1 MGSYL
6 GKVLRIRDDGAAT
19 DNPFQARVD
28 AQQEIYSS
36 GHRNIQGM
44 ALHPETGELWATEHG
59 PKGGDELNRIIPGA
73 DYGWPRFT
81 YGEEYRGGAIG
92 TGMMHEDGSTAH
104 RRVDALHRHLRACL
118 VYRRCHTRMEGSLF
132 VGGLVKRQIRRLTI
146 VDGAVTA
153 QETLHFHERIRDV
166 RNGPDGHL
174 YVATDAVNGRILKIV
189 PQQ

>member
-1 MGSYL
+1 MFSVGDGGQREKAPEMGSYL
-6 GKVLRIRDDGAAT
+6 GKVLRIRDDGQHAT

-81 YGEEYRGGAIG
+81 YGEEYRGGPIG
-92 TGMMHEDGSTAH
+92 TGMVHEDGATPPLPCGRPPSPPQG
-104 RRVDALHRHLRACL
+104 LHGIPAMPCPRGREASLL
-118 VYRRCHTRMEGSLF
+118 VAS
-132 VGGLVKRQIRRLTI
+132 
-146 VDGAVTA
+146 
-153 QETLHFHERIRDV
+153 
-166 RNGPDGHL
+166 
-174 YVATDAVNGRILKIV
+174 
-189 PQQ
+189 